1 MWFFNSKQ
9 RHSKSDVIKTLFF
22 WLNIFFSL
30 ADNDTDI
37 SKTHLNKIDQIIKL
51 DFYLRLQNTENFA
64 LSAWS
69 DTLNPSCSCSL
80 ETENTEYYFLR
91 RQNNSS
97 LRTILMNDLNYINT
111 AIASLNPNYLL
122 RVNLYWDESFDQE
135 TNCKI
140 ITASIKFIKD
150 AQRLEKSLI

>member
-1 MWFFNSKQ
+1 MG
-9 RHSKSDVIKTLFF
+9 
-22 WLNIFFSL
+22 
-30 ADNDTDI
+30 
-37 SKTHLNKIDQIIKL
+37 
-51 DFYLRLQNTENFA
+51 
-64 LSAWS
+64 
-69 DTLNPSCSCSL
+69 
-80 ETENTEYYFLR
+80 
-91 RQNNSS
+91 QNNSS

>member
-1 MWFFNSKQ
+1 M
-9 RHSKSDVIKTLFF
+9 
-22 WLNIFFSL
+22 
-30 ADNDTDI
+30 AE
-37 SKTHLNKIDQIIKL
+37 QIIKL

-122 RVNLYWDESFDQE
+122 RVNLY
-135 TNCKI
+135 
-140 ITASIKFIKD
+140 
-150 AQRLEKSLI
+150 